1 MILVTGATG
10 LNGSELVRR
19 LSAKGV
25 PVRALVRSAARA
37 KGLSSLPK
45 VEIVEGDMARPETL
59 SGALRGGERAMLISS
74 SDPMM
79 LEVQSDFI
87 DEARKAGVK
96 HTIHLYG

>member
-37 KGLSSLPK
+37 EGFSTLPQ

-59 SGALRGGERAMLISS
+59 TGALRGADRAILISS
-74 SDPMM
+74 SHPAI
-79 LEVQSDFI
+79 LRVQSNFI
-87 DEARKAGVK
+87 EEARKGDVPTGVK
-96 HTIHLYG
+96 L